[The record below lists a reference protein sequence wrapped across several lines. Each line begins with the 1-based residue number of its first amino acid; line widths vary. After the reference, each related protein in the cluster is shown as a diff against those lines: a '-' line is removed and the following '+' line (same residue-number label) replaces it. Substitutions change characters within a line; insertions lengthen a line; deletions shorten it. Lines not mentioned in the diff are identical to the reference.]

1 MRLRSW
7 LRGRATELTEDR
19 IRISR
24 DNIEFRRRLMGTP
37 GAERLM
43 LCYQCGSCTAD
54 CPVAMRVN
62 EFRPRRIARLA
73 AYGQKQLLLGGDTVW
88 LCAGCYT
95 CYERCPEQ
103 VRVSEI
109 VSALRKLALKEGI
122 ILPTYRA
129 LMNSLTEMGYIYEID
144 DFQNEMREDEGLP
157 PAPEPDTEEVEAIM
171 RKTGFLGLL
180 GGA

>member
-1 MRLRSW
+1 MDEKK
-7 LRGRATELTEDR
+7 G
-19 IRISR
+19 IRITKE
-24 DNIEFRRRLMGTP
+24 NIEFRRRLIEMP
-37 GAERLM
+37 GAEKLM
-43 LCYQCGSCTAD
+43 RCYQCGVCTAD
-54 CPVAMRVN
+54 CPVAMRVK

-73 AYGQKQLLLGGDTVW
+73 AFGQRDRLLGGDTVW

-122 ILPTYRA
+122 IHPTYKA
-129 LMNSLTEMGYIYEID
+129 LMESIAEMGYIYEID
-144 DFQNEMREDEGLP
+144 DFQNEMREDEELP

-171 RKTGFLGLL
+171 RKTGFLDLVE
-180 GGA
+180 GG

>member
-1 MRLRSW
+1 M
-7 LRGRATELTEDR
+7 TEEKG
-19 IRISR
+19 IRISQA
-24 DNIEFRRRLMGTP
+24 NIDFRRRLMETP

-43 LCYQCGSCTAD
+43 LCYQCGICTAD
-54 CPVAMRVN
+54 CPVAKRVE

-73 AYGQKQLLLGGDTVW
+73 VFGQKDRLLGDDTVW

-122 ILPTYRA
+122 LHPTYRA
-129 LMNSLTEMGYIYEID
+129 LMRSIAEMGYIYEIGE
-144 DFQNEMREDEGLP
+144 FENEMREDEDLP
-157 PAPEPDTEEVEAIM
+157 DAPEPDTDEVEAIM
-171 RKTGFLGLL
+171 RKTGFLDLV
-180 GGA
+180 GGR

>member
-1 MRLRSW
+1 MKEKK
-7 LRGRATELTEDR
+7 G
-19 IRISR
+19 IRISKE
-24 DNIEFRRRLMGTP
+24 NIDFRRRLMETP

-54 CPVAMRVN
+54 CPVAMRVK

-73 AYGQKQLLLGGDTVW
+73 AYGQRVLLLGGDTLW

-109 VSALRKLALKEGI
+109 VSALRKLALEEGI
-122 ILPTYRA
+122 IHPTYRA
-129 LMNSLTEMGYIYEID
+129 LMNSLAEMGYIYEID
-144 DFQNEMREDEGLP
+144 DFQNEMREDEDLP
-157 PAPEPDTEEVEAIM
+157 PAPEPEAEEIERIM
-171 RKTGFLGLL
+171 RKTGFLGLVE
-180 GGA
+180 GA